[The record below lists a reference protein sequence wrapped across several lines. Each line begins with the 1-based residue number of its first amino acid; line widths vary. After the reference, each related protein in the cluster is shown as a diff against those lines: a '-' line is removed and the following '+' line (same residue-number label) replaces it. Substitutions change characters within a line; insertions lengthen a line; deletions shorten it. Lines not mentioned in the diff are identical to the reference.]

1 MPSLSSMDVLVL
13 AALLAVGLLSLSR
26 IPSLKADVARAS
38 SAPFWFGIV
47 ALVLTWCVL
56 VPLNIWSN
64 SEAGPESWI
73 FGSER
78 FDGGVVETG
87 TIIFYI
93 LALVLCGRLMLSAQR
108 LFGPASAVLWR
119 GLLALGALAIVLM
132 VGEETS
138 WGQHWLGFSTPADL
152 KSVNL
157 QGEANMHNLVSP
169 RTYDLIYQV
178 LGWALILAAPFAD
191 QLPRSV
197 DRFSILRF
205 LKDLYREPATFGL
218 MATTGILLQ
227 HEVFEEL
234 AEMILAIT
242 LFQAFWGLSRRA
254 ACSDHQQ
261 L

>member
-1 MPSLSSMDVLVL
+1 MQSLSSMDVLVI
-13 AALLAVGLLSLSR
+13 AALVAVGLIGLSR
-26 IPSLKADVARAS
+26 IPALMADVASAR
-38 SAPFWFGIV
+38 SAPFWFGV
-47 ALVLTWCVL
+47 SALALTWCL
-56 VPLNIWSN
+56 LAPLNIWSN
-64 SEAGPESWI
+64 AEASPESWI

-87 TIIFYI
+87 TIVFYL
-93 LALVLCGRLMLSAQR
+93 LALALCGRLMLSADR
-108 LFGPASAVLWR
+108 LFGPASATLWR
-119 GLLALGALAIVLM
+119 ALLAVGALAIILM

-138 WGQHWLGFSTPADL
+138 WGQHWLGFSTPDDL

-157 QGEANMHNLVSP
+157 QGEANVHNLVSP

-178 LGWALILAAPFAD
+178 LGWVLILAPTLAD
-191 QLPRSV
+191 RLPRSV
-197 DRFSILRF
+197 DHISILRF
-205 LKDLYREPATFGL
+205 LRDLYREPATFGL

-242 LFQAFWGLSRRA
+242 LFQAFWVMSRR
-254 ACSDHQQ
+254 SNRSGHQQ

>member
-1 MPSLSSMDVLVL
+1 MPSLSSMDVLIL
-13 AALLAVGLLSLSR
+13 AALATVGVLSLRR
-26 IPSLKADVARAS
+26 IPSLTADIARAQP
-38 SAPFWFGIV
+38 APFWFGIA
-47 ALVLTWCVL
+47 ALALTWCL
-56 VPLNIWSN
+56 LAPLNIWSN
-64 SEAGPESWI
+64 SEARPESWI

-87 TIIFYI
+87 TIIFYL
-93 LALVLCGRLMLSAQR
+93 LALVLCGRLVLSADR
-108 LFGPASAVLWR
+108 LFGPASAMLWR
-119 GLLALGALAIVLM
+119 AILALGAVAIVLM

-138 WGQHWLGFSTPADL
+138 WGQHWLGFSTPDDL

-157 QGEANMHNLVSP
+157 QGEANVHNLVSP
-169 RTYDLIYQV
+169 RTYDLVYQV
-178 LGWALILAAPFAD
+178 LGWILILAAPLANL
-191 QLPRSV
+191 LPSAV

-242 LFQAFWGLSRRA
+242 LFQAFWVLSRRPA
-254 ACSDHQQ
+254 PSDRPRI
-261 L
+261 